1 MSLVPFWRMMRMMDH
16 HFNSMALR
24 HDFFT
29 PLSATS
35 VFRDNFFKSWDNEIS
50 VKDVA
55 SSVTTDKDKF
65 QITLDVQQFKP
76 KEITVK
82 TKNNC
87 VIVEGKHEEKQDEHG
102 FVTRHFVR
110 RFMLPQN
117 HEASDVVSNL
127 SSDGVLTIT
136 APKRVLP
143 EDENER
149 VVPITQ
155 MENKEAIK
163 N

>member
-1 MSLVPFWRMMRMMDH
+1 MSFLIP
-16 HFNSMALR
+16 
-24 HDFFT
+24 
-29 PLSATS
+29 
-35 VFRDNFFKSWDNEIS
+35 
-50 VKDVA
+50 
-55 SSVTTDKDKF
+55 

-155 MENKEAIK
+155 MEHKEAIQ